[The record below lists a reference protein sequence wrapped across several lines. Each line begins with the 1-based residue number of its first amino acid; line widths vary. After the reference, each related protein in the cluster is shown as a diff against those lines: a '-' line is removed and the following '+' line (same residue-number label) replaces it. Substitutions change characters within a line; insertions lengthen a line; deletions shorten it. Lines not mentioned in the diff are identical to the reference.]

1 MISTKEERIEKAHE
15 HLRVLV
21 GSFLFCVKLL
31 SISYGT
37 TKKPTT
43 LPVGTNYTNKEW
55 LLIREVANKYLN
67 HRDISIQLLF
77 ELEEI
82 INKYQDLLFI
92 NDAVKP
98 PPLGVGIQG
107 ISKPKY

>member
-1 MISTKEERIEKAHE
+1 MVSTKEDRIKQAHE

-21 GSFLFCVKLL
+21 GSFLFRVKL
-31 SISYGT
+31 SRIVCGI

-55 LLIREVANKYLN
+55 LLIREVSSNYLN
-67 HRDISIQLLF
+67 CRDISIQQLF

-82 INKYQDLLFI
+82 INKYQDALFL
-92 NDAVKP
+92 AK
-98 PPLGVGIQG
+98 LQ
-107 ISKPKY
+107 S